1 MDEISSND
9 LLILKEKART
19 YRGSF
24 KVPLDQISL
33 EGTSHDTRQH
43 DPKNA
48 RRLLESFALEG
59 CNKLQPENYIS
70 VLVNGA
76 DLPSQNLHSNT
87 YFEEP
92 PAFAFKRHVICLD
105 GHHRIQA
112 AREYLAREDRWWVA
126 NVYAD
131 GNVILRP

>member
-43 DPKNA
+43 DP
-48 RRLLESFALEG
+48 
-59 CNKLQPENYIS
+59 
-70 VLVNGA
+70 
-76 DLPSQNLHSNT
+76 
-87 YFEEP
+87 
-92 PAFAFKRHVICLD
+92 
-105 GHHRIQA
+105 
-112 AREYLAREDRWWVA
+112 
-126 NVYAD
+126 
-131 GNVILRP
+131 